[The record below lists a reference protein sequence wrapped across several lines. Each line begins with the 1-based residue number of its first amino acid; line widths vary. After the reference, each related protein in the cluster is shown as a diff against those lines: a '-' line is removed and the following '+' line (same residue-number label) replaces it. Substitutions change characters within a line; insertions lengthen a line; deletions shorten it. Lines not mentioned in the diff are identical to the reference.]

1 MTVERGLAKGRV
13 CRGERGEREKGFS
26 FIATFLEGL
35 SLSLRHCRHAS
46 SRADDSDCNEQH
58 SQLKR

>member
-1 MTVERGLAKGRV
+1 MRKETKGN
-13 CRGERGEREKGFS
+13 FS
-26 FIATFLEGL
+26 FITTFLEGL

-46 SRADDSDCNEQH
+46 SGADDSDCNEQH